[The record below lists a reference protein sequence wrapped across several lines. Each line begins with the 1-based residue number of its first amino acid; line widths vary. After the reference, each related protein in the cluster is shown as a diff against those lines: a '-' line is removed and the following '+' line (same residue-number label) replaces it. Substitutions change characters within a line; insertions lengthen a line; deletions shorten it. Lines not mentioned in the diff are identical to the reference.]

1 MLEADPDAGVTVD
14 LSELGLLLPD
24 GSTVDFVVDPFARQ
38 MMLAGT
44 DEIGWVIAAVRRHR
58 CLGVEPIGRGW
69 TPDPSRPRPA
79 EGDEMPADPNVVR
92 KLYEARQGTNLEAAA
107 DLIAPDVIWHEPYE
121 YLGTLNGR
129 EAVMD
134 AIRQSMVETEGTFKL
149 VLTDLLASD
158 EHVVALVDFSAER
171 HGGWMS
177 GREIG
182 VFKVADGM
190 ITEVWF
196 YTAEDP
202 DAVSEFM
209 RG

>member
-1 MLEADPDAGVTVD
+1 MSSTDADV
-14 LSELGLLLPD
+14 
-24 GSTVDFVVDPFARQ
+24 
-38 MMLAGT
+38 
-44 DEIGWVIAAVRRHR
+44 VRR
-58 CLGVEPIGRGW
+58 
-69 TPDPSRPRPA
+69 
-79 EGDEMPADPNVVR
+79 
-92 KLYEARQGTNLEAAA
+92 LYEARQSNDLDAASE
-107 DLIAPDVIWHEPYE
+107 LIAEDVVWHEPYE

-149 VLTDLLASD
+149 TLTDLLASD
-158 EHVVALVDFSAER
+158 LHVVALVDFSAER

-182 VFKVADGM
+182 VFRVQGGH
-190 ITEVWF
+190 IQEVWF

>member
-1 MLEADPDAGVTVD
+1 MSRDQD
-14 LSELGLLLPD
+14 
-24 GSTVDFVVDPFARQ
+24 
-38 MMLAGT
+38 
-44 DEIGWVIAAVRRHR
+44 AAVVRR
-58 CLGVEPIGRGW
+58 
-69 TPDPSRPRPA
+69 
-79 EGDEMPADPNVVR
+79 
-92 KLYEARQGTNLEAAA
+92 LYEARQANDLDAAA
-107 DLIAPDVIWHEPYE
+107 DLIAEDVVWHEPYE

-129 EAVMD
+129 TAVMD

-149 VLTDLLASD
+149 VVTDLLASD
-158 EHVVALVDFSAER
+158 LHVVALVDFSAER

-182 VFKVADGM
+182 VFRVDDGR
-190 ITEVWF
+190 IKEVWF